1 MVEFNDKSKPKLNK
15 LRKKIN
21 SFGSANTP
29 YEGLEL
35 TINTF
40 KKGIFPIKE
49 TQGKGLKILTP
60 KQMLQRSQ

>member
-21 SFGSANTP
+21 PFGSANAP

-35 TINTF
+35 TINAF

-49 TQGKGLKILTP
+49 T
-60 KQMLQRSQ
+60 